1 MGYGG
6 PCLPRDNRAFAAFA
20 QKLGMEYN
28 LGYVT
33 DGINNEHAE
42 FVCNYWEGMNKDS
55 IPFYFDYLTYK
66 KGTDILQESQ
76 QYRLCLDLLERGHTV
91 YIHNDSRITSQ
102 VEDNLEKY
110 GDRVKFVDDKS
121 NISESIFVVNL

>member
-1 MGYGG
+1 
-6 PCLPRDNRAFAAFA
+6 
-20 QKLGMEYN
+20 MEYN

-33 DGINNEHAE
+33 DGINNEHSK
-42 FVCNYWEGMNKDS
+42 FICNYWEEMNKDN

-76 QYRLCLDLLERGHTV
+76 QYRLCVDLLERGHTV
-91 YIHNDSRITSQ
+91 YIHNDPRITSQ
-102 VEDNLEKY
+102 VEGDMEKY
-110 GDRVKFVDDKS
+110 DDRVKFVDDKS